1 MSRNSLN
8 VLADKLAEKS
18 GLSQIESEL
27 FIRKMFD
34 VCHQGLDAD
43 KMVKMRWLG
52 TFKVTSVKDRESVD
66 VNTGERI
73 LIEGRDKISFT
84 PDNILKEIV
93 NKPFAQFE
101 TVVVNEGVDFDS
113 IDKKYEDSLEDEE
126 QEREQDVIRPAVD
139 VVEPLL
145 PENAFSTEST
155 VSGVI
160 DFLDIPETPSLDAPE
175 TPSEDSNVVVIG
187 EETAEISEET
197 AEISEEKES
206 EVDTSV
212 QESEKVME
220 ETMESCAETV
230 ESHAETVESHA
241 ETSNDLPVS
250 DSLEEPKEEVVAT
263 VSDNIRKDISDDE
276 AGSDDEVDSDDEADS
291 ADESASDDESDSA
304 DESDSDD
311 ESDSADESDSDD
323 EEEIRRRHFIIP
335 KYMVIVASITLLL
348 LIGGFGWFAFNY
360 GQMAAQRDHLA
371 TQLAQYKKG
380 KESGMKLAKVQS
392 QEQILQQKAR
402 QDSLRMAQASEAIK
416 AAEKA
421 DSLKTI
427 AAEKE
432 MSEKKQ
438 KSDHILLAENK
449 KVSEK
454 VVAEKKMAE
463 QKKLDK
469 AAEPAKVTPGKYDSD
484 PRVRTGAYRIV
495 GVDQIV
501 TVGDHQTL
509 TTLSKRYLGPGM
521 ECYIE
526 ALNGTSTIKSG
537 QKIKIPKLELKKK
550 KAK

>member
-1 MSRNSLN
+1 MSKNSLN
-8 VLADKLAEKS
+8 VLAEKLAEKS

-34 VCHQGLDAD
+34 VCHQGLAAD

-73 LIEGRDKISFT
+73 IIEGRDKISFT

-113 IDKKYEDSLEDEE
+113 IDQKYEDSLEDEE

-145 PENAFSTEST
+145 PENSSSTEST
-155 VSGVI
+155 ASGVI
-160 DFLDIPETPSLDAPE
+160 DFLDIPETS
-175 TPSEDSNVVVIG
+175 SEESNVVVIG
-187 EETAEISEET
+187 EET

-220 ETMESCAETV
+220 ETMDSCAETV
-230 ESHAETVESHA
+230 ESHG
-241 ETSNDLPVS
+241 ETSNELPVS
-250 DSLEEPKEEVVAT
+250 DSLEEPKEEFAAN
-263 VSDNIRKDISDDE
+263 VSDNSRKDISDNE
-276 AGSDDEVDSDDEADS
+276 AESDDEA
-291 ADESASDDESDSA
+291 
-304 DESDSDD
+304 
-311 ESDSADESDSDD
+311 
-323 EEEIRRRHFIIP
+323 EIRRRHFIIP
-335 KYMVIVASITLLL
+335 KYTVIVASITLLL

-371 TQLAQYKKG
+371 LQLAQYKEG
-380 KESGMKLAKVQS
+380 KESVMKFAKVKS

-402 QDSLRMAQASEAIK
+402 QDSLRMAQASEAVK

-427 AAEKE
+427 AAEKA
-432 MSEKKQ
+432 MSEKNQ
-438 KSDHILLAENK
+438 KSDHIQLADNK
-449 KVSEK
+449 KASEK
-454 VVAEKKMAE
+454 VVAEKKMAD

-469 AAEPAKVTPGKYDSD
+469 AAEHAKVTSGKYDSD

-509 TTLSKRYLGPGM
+509 SSLSKRYLGPGM

-526 ALNGTSTIKSG
+526 ALNGNSTIKSG